1 MNFIF
6 KLSLQRILTV
16 LILLTFSV
24 TMAICQTPVEVNP
37 FDPGTT
43 VDQVFSWYT
52 ALYGAVITVITYIQG
67 AFFKKS
73 TWIPNTAVRYVLIAV
88 VAGALF
94 ISLGWA
100 NALSV
105 FLGFI
110 GAALTYDKI
119 LKPFGL
125 ATPKPAK

>member
-16 LILLTFSV
+16 LILLFFAA
-24 TMAICQTPVEVNP
+24 TMAVCQTTTNP
-37 FDPGTT
+37 FEPGTT
-43 VDQVFSWYT
+43 VEQVFSWYQ
-52 ALYGAVITVITYIQG
+52 ALYMAVITVITYLQG
-67 AFFKKS
+67 TFFKKS

-94 ISLGWA
+94 IGLGWA
-100 NALSV
+100 NALSI
-105 FLGFI
+105 FIGFI
-110 GAALTYDKI
+110 GAALTYDKV

-125 ATPKPAK
+125 VTPKPTL